1 MDKIAEDN
9 YKIRQNKR
17 NTLESFNGEENNL
30 GIDSSI
36 DNATGNASALAAG
49 GAVTDKITEDDSVDY
64 SSVDK
69 RLDDNLNKQNMDSI
83 EQLGNS
89 NFEQKESKKVPT
101 KYNKKENNLK
111 SGVSTAEALKRTMIK
126 GAKRGLKGSRYV
138 GKKALRTGLKASGTL
153 WEEQLDWL
161 RNSKWRSIKGFSIW
175 FSRCCS
181 GK

>member
-1 MDKIAEDN
+1 M
-9 YKIRQNKR
+9 
-17 NTLESFNGEENNL
+17 

-101 KYNKKENNLK
+101 K
-111 SGVSTAEALKRTMIK
+111 
-126 GAKRGLKGSRYV
+126 
-138 GKKALRTGLKASGTL
+138 
-153 WEEQLDWL
+153 
-161 RNSKWRSIKGFSIW
+161 
-175 FSRCCS
+175 
-181 GK
+181 